1 MISFISKISES
12 KFQIRF
18 PISTVKAG
26 FPSPAGDYEEPPIS
40 LDKILIKNPNATFIL
55 KISGDSMNDAGIRT
69 DDLILVDC
77 SLFPRN
83 KDIVVAVLENEF
95 TVKYFQKDKT
105 GIYLAPANDSY
116 PVIDISKFSDS
127 CIWGVVTSVIRQTR

>member
-1 MISFISKISES
+1 MISFIRELSISEV
-12 KFQIRF
+12 KIRF
-18 PISTVKAG
+18 PIATVKAG

-40 LDKILIKNPNATFIL
+40 LDKILIKNPNSTFVL
-55 KISGDSMNDAGIRT
+55 KISGDSMIDAGIKNG
-69 DDLILVDC
+69 DLILVDC

-83 KDIVVAVLENEF
+83 KDIVVAVLDNEF
-95 TVKYFQKDKT
+95 TVKIYQKDNT

-116 PVIDISKFSDS
+116 PIIDISKFSDS